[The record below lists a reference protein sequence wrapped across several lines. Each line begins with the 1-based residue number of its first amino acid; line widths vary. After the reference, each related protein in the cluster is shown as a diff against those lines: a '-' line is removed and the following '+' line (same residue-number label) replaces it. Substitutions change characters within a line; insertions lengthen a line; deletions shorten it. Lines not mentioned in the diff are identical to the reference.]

1 MQDIPRFVLTSFVQL
16 TSSGYSG
23 NMGGQH
29 IRRTK
34 RMDVKRLLI
43 ICLLP
48 LFLLSLNAF
57 GVKNVSQ
64 SGQFSLRPTIAINK
78 DGMVMVVWLEQP
90 LEKDYGTIYYR
101 TKIGGNWSSAKNA
114 GVTWKAAW
122 TPMLSVDAE
131 GNFHMAWSD
140 GFSSQAREIYY
151 SMYKTSSGAWTARE
165 MVYWSPNNSSWPK
178 IDVKEGRIYIGWA
191 HRHEGTW
198 EGGDIV
204 TISKRISDAN
214 WPNSYERISFTAN
227 DICNHPACKARD
239 DVLYLSYME
248 GSGETGP
255 WNLRFKHA
263 KRGSNW
269 STVHQATLDP
279 NGYYPE
285 LTVDHND
292 DPHVVWSSRRGAFY
306 YRTRKGGSWKATEI
320 ISNFFAPRQMGDIRY
335 RNGILVSTFVQE
347 TVGGREAYY
356 TVKTLQGE
364 WSKPTLLADGT
375 DARHPK
381 VWIDD
386 NANAHIVWQDIS
398 GGHTDVFYEQVA
410 VPSPDPFIQASP
422 ESLSFII
429 EGVNPEPT
437 SLFLKNI
444 GQDPLD
450 YTVKVNQDWL
460 SVAPISGKLKE
471 GEEDELQVT
480 INAIDLDEGTYTA
493 AIQITS
499 PQAVNSPRDVG
510 VTLEVLAP
518 PIFPPLNFAGE
529 VMENSGLFYTEYM
542 HRLTWEPNPQNRDI
556 ELYRIYYR
564 EGENYVYLDELP
576 SSTLE
581 YTRRNIKANKTFTYE
596 LWAVDDKGRTGDE
609 PATLTIGGTTSTI
622 RKDTSK
628 KSFR

>member
-178 IDVKEGRIYIGWA
+178 IDVKEGRIDIGWA

-480 INAIDLDEGTYTA
+480 IDAIDLDEGTYTA